1 MNTVRTEE
9 TKFVD
14 ELGRERIFNG
24 VNMVDKSDYAPGEQK
39 YGFTV
44 DDVLLSAFRDKGF
57 NLIRLGF
64 TWAKLEP
71 VPGEYNDEYL
81 DDIERIVDLCEKYG
95 IYVYLDMHQDL
106 YSPKCNGD
114 GAPAWATLTDEYE
127 IKPIKGVW
135 AAGYF
140 WGKYCQRAFD
150 NFWANREV
158 NGKGLQDWY
167 ADCWIHIAERFKD
180 KPALF
185 GFDLMNEPFPGM
197 AAGKAFKKLIFKA
210 ARVVMFDREIKHG
223 KLIVDALFS
232 KDRVPK
238 VLSQISSSVVRK
250 ATSVFDECV
259 YDFDVNKYAPFLS
272 RVTKAVRR
280 VTDKGII
287 MLDNCYWSNTTVPFS
302 APPITVDGIREK
314 NQAFAPHAY
323 DFMVDTPLYQYASNE
338 RVGGMFAQHKKSQD
352 RLHMPVLV
360 GEWGGGG
367 EGEGWLP
374 HVTFLLN
381 MFDSNKWSNTY
392 WCYYD
397 GWLETPLMKIF
408 SRPYPKAV
416 PETIISYSCN
426 EDEKLFTLEYESK
439 KAGEVVVCVPCKV
452 ESLLLDGNE
461 TEYTKKNSDV
471 IFDSSEGRHILKIK
485 FDRKED

>member
-1 MNTVRTEE
+1 MNTIRTEE
-9 TKFVD
+9 TRFID
-14 ELGRERIFNG
+14 ELGRERIFSG
-24 VNMVDKSDYAPGEQK
+24 VNIVDKSDYKAGEQK
-39 YGFTV
+39 YAHRV
-44 DDVLLSAFRDKGF
+44 DDEVLAKLRDKGF

-81 DDIERIVDLCEKYG
+81 DDVERIVDLCEKYG

-114 GAPAWATLTDEYE
+114 GAPAWATLTDEYPV
-127 IKPIKGVW
+127 KPIKGVW

-167 ADCWIHIAERFKD
+167 ADCWIHIAKRFKD

-210 ARVVMFDREIKHG
+210 ARIVLFDKEIKQG
-223 KLIVDALFS
+223 KLFVDAVFS

-259 YDFDVNKYAPFLS
+259 RDFDINKYAPFLS
-272 RVTKAVRR
+272 RVTKAVRS

-302 APPITVDGIREK
+302 APAITVDGEREAK
-314 NQAFAPHAY
+314 QAFAPHAY
-323 DFMVDTPLYQYASNE
+323 DFMVDTPLYKFASNE

-352 RLHMPVLV
+352 RLHLPVLV

-367 EGEGWLP
+367 EGDGWLP
-374 HVTFLLN
+374 HVNFLLN
-381 MFDSNKWSNTY
+381 MFDENKWSNTY
-392 WCYYD
+392 WCYYE
-397 GWLETPLMKIF
+397 GWLETPLMQVF

-416 PETIISYSCN
+416 PGNISSYSWNIEEKKFVLEFDSDSEN
-426 EDEKLFTLEYESK
+426 ELVICAPLNIKTVVSNGNDIAYERR
-439 KAGEVVVCVPCKV
+439 
-452 ESLLLDGNE
+452 
-461 TEYTKKNSDV
+461 NSDIAV
-471 IFDSSEGRHILKIK
+471 DCTAGKHTVEIYFE
-485 FDRKED
+485 